1 MEFVAST
8 ISDVNKRMK
17 VKILKI
23 RDAIL
28 EDAVAC

>member
-1 MEFVAST
+1 MVLVAST
-8 ISDVNKRMK
+8 MSDINKRMK

-23 RDAIL
+23 REAIL

>member
-1 MEFVAST
+1 MVLVAST
-8 ISDVNKRMK
+8 ISDINKRMK

-23 RDAIL
+23 REAIL